1 MGQETPGLR
10 ARKRKGGADALYWCA
25 TVEAVKSG
33 FMPRTV
39 NLSMHRDNPVL
50 LSRACRRLDAEQRAW
65 LSGKGRHRNDYDGTF
80 SSLLHRYEKHPD
92 SSFQDLKPS
101 SRRAYIGYL
110 TMLDAAIGKRRVT
123 AVTGVDVLG
132 WYKRWKAPD
141 EPGGPEKLAAA
152 AMAAAVLNAA
162 LAFGV
167 LDGNRPGCKDLHYA
181 MGLMEFPKPRPRRH
195 APTADQIEKAR
206 ALAHEKGHP
215 GLALAYA
222 IQFETTLRLWDVV
235 GQWVP
240 LDSPGISAIVHRG
253 QKWFGLTWADIDENL
268 ILRAVPSKT
277 INTTNKEINFDISL
291 CPMVMQELANIPVE
305 ARVGPLV
312 KHGKRP
318 YAGHKTRSVW
328 REIAKEIGLS
338 GMWNRDI
345 RAGGITEARKA
356 GADLDDVSKVAGH
369 SGKAITARVY
379 DRNDSVESHRR
390 VRKTIA
396 GTPSGTRDNAE

>member
-1 MGQETPGLR
+1 M
-10 ARKRKGGADALYWCA
+10 
-25 TVEAVKSG
+25 
-33 FMPRTV
+33 
-39 NLSMHRDNPVL
+39 
-50 LSRACRRLDAEQRAW
+50 
-65 LSGKGRHRNDYDGTF
+65 
-80 SSLLHRYEKHPD
+80 
-92 SSFQDLKPS
+92 
-101 SRRAYIGYL
+101 
-110 TMLDAAIGKRRVT
+110 
-123 AVTGVDVLG
+123 
-132 WYKRWKAPD
+132 
-141 EPGGPEKLAAA
+141 
-152 AMAAAVLNAA
+152 
-162 LAFGV
+162 
-167 LDGNRPGCKDLHYA
+167 
-181 MGLMEFPKPRPRRH
+181 
-195 APTADQIEKAR
+195 
-206 ALAHEKGHP
+206 
-215 GLALAYA
+215 
-222 IQFETTLRLWDVV
+222 
-235 GQWVP
+235 P

-277 INTTNKEINFDISL
+277 INTTNKEINFDLSL
-291 CPMVMQELANIPVE
+291 CPMVMQELAKIPVE